1 MTVDFNSF
9 WHIVCLLCT
18 VGSLIFY
25 AARTLGKTMEQIERL
40 QEALSLLQQNLEVQH
55 KNCREGRIEIWTELN
70 KIRERVAKV
79 ETLQN
84 HQTQVSLSNKQ

>member
-9 WHIVCLLCT
+9 WHIVGLLCT

-40 QEALSLLQQNLEVQH
+40 QEALALLQQNLESQQV
-55 KNCREGRIEIWTELN
+55 NCKEGRIEIWTELN
-70 KIRERVAKV
+70 KMRERVAKI
-79 ETLQN
+79 EALQD
-84 HQTQVSLSNKQ
+84 HQTAVSLNQK

>member
-9 WHIVCLLCT
+9 WHIVGLLCT

-40 QEALSLLQQNLEVQH
+40 QEALALLQQNLESQQI
-55 KNCREGRIEIWTELN
+55 NCKEGRIEIWTELN
-70 KIRERVAKV
+70 KMRERVAKI
-79 ETLQN
+79 EALQD
-84 HQTQVSLSNKQ
+84 HQTAVSLNQK

>member
-9 WHIVCLLCT
+9 WHIVGLLCT

-40 QEALSLLQQNLEVQH
+40 QEALALLQQNLEAQQV
-55 KNCREGRIEIWTELN
+55 NCKEGRIEIWTELN
-70 KIRERVAKV
+70 KMRERVAKV
-79 ETLQN
+79 EALQN
-84 HQTQVSLSNKQ
+84 HQTAVSLHQK

>member
-9 WHIVCLLCT
+9 WHIVGLLCT

-40 QEALSLLQQNLEVQH
+40 QEALALLQQNLEAQQV
-55 KNCREGRIEIWTELN
+55 NCKEGRIEIWTELN
-70 KIRERVAKV
+70 KMRERVAKV
-79 ETLQN
+79 EALQN
-84 HQTQVSLSNKQ
+84 HQTAVSLNKK